1 MRCSLGALSS
11 QCTGEI
17 SAFDMVLKK
26 DGSRYCLAC
35 GNGEFTATPSFY
47 TAPQLFTVGDT
58 DEDGDRTEEREQI
71 GSQSS
76 RIPPKDTKD
85 HDSRWY
91 EGCRAMTTRG
101 TPSYL
106 VRLPSSP
113 RPPCMGD
120 LLWLSGKGLALA
132 LVGRRRSR
140 SETRSGGNSNPCGTA
155 RQRRRALISPTSGSS
170 QGSRITPH
178 KIQSTCEVSDWRRS

>member
-1 MRCSLGALSS
+1 LGALSS
-11 QCTGEI
+11 QCTDEI
-17 SAFDMVLKK
+17 RAFDMVFKK
-26 DGSRYCLAC
+26 DGSRYCPAC
-35 GNGEFTATPSFY
+35 GNGAFTATPSFY

-113 RPPCMGD
+113 ASMHGQSIMAQRQGPSSCSYGQVKIAQRDEERWELNQSPRKSMRNGTIAK
-120 LLWLSGKGLALA
+120 KGLNQPDFRKL
-132 LVGRRRSR
+132 
-140 SETRSGGNSNPCGTA
+140 T
-155 RQRRRALISPTSGSS
+155 
-170 QGSRITPH
+170 RITY
-178 KIQSTCEVSDWRRS
+178 QST